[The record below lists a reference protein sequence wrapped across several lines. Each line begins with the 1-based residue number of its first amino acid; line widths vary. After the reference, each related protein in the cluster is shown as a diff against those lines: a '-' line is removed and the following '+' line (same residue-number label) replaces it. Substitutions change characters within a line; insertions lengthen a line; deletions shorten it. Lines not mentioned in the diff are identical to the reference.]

1 MKSRENCNKNSK
13 TQIYTHT
20 HTHNIQC
27 SKGAHA
33 AKVSTAK
40 VKKATKNFRRR
51 RRLVVHIVLSCRHH
65 LLRHWGKP
73 TAHSPTPP
81 HKQPIWAIR
90 RRAEIRVGVAQYL
103 ALFNSVCQKTA
114 RLLLNRVK
122 LCQQHKQQHL
132 LSELSPGSLA

>member
-1 MKSRENCNKNSK
+1 MYKLV
-13 TQIYTHT
+13 
-20 HTHNIQC
+20 
-27 SKGAHA
+27 GHA

-40 VKKATKNFRRR
+40 VKKATKNFRRCR
-51 RRLVVHIVLSCRHH
+51 RRLVVHNVLSCRHH

-73 TAHSPTPP
+73 TVPS
-81 HKQPIWAIR
+81 QPIWATR
-90 RRAEIRVGVAQYL
+90 RRAEMRVGVAQYL

-122 LCQQHKQQHL
+122 LCQQQQQRHL